1 MHTDLNTSN
10 IKSIEKEKHS
20 LSHHQNMLIVNTLVI
35 ILQSYVFMETY
46 TYTYTYKISK
56 LNSSLTL
63 KISFIY
69 VVKYSY
75 TL

>member
-46 TYTYTYKISK
+46 TYTYKISK
-56 LNSSLTL
+56 PNSSLTL

-75 TL
+75 TF